1 MSDKEMNMA
10 ILNKL
15 YEIADK
21 VFDEGVNVKEGN
33 YTASDLAK
41 MRDSAFKV
49 GYLKTETKSYKNE
62 FNKQVEKDC
71 FIAPMASVNVL
82 SFVCSFCVVQIFA
95 LVAKFEKLANIGS
108 SKKRKFVKQKD
119 NNEVLCT
126 VKVLINKYYS
136 KLSLHCANDDLRPA
150 MRNVC
155 LDIRNGRAAAS
166 DGHTMMIKGLDVVS
180 TEHFKYDYNL
190 PLVNGKDFKKMCSL
204 AKSGSTLT
212 CKLVREQDGNTYW
225 VSECCGYY
233 SKTEANRYVNY
244 SSVLPKISPDNLC
257 TINGKTWKGISKW
270 LNKNK
275 GFNSI
280 GLVII
285 KHKENDNRIT
295 FTINGM
301 YDNNDGIEISCE
313 CENVPNKNFA
323 IGLKIDSLLRFE
335 NFNFTLGRYANEAL
349 VYVGSLEVGMMM
361 PMYIDDE
368 YDGFKLSDGYIGA
381 YDYCGFAESF
391 DMPEN
396 KPTEDT
402 THTKVD
408 NVTTEEKEEPTD
420 KEESCDIYYTKENG
434 RIVRYDVGTYYKDSD
449 SYLVSKTFV
458 NPSEC
463 KVLALSR
470 KELEYTLANYQ
481 ITEECYNNILYQEN
495 YDITQKYLKSEKAKE
510 QSNTPAKVVSLDN
523 HSNKFSFDAIG
534 VNVGDVLTFV
544 DGTKVIAAEDN
555 KVLFGGR
562 LFTLSGFCK
571 DFMPDDKR
579 TKSNT
584 YRGCSFFFK
593 DGVKLEKLFKEQ
605 QKKSLV
611 SSKEE
616 IAAVPDD
623 NDSLQNTINAQVK
636 FYLEKVC
643 YILGEDGKPRRWNV
657 IKYLKETD
665 EFVVECM
672 DIPNN
677 PTWIEDRK
685 QFAARYHSMSIT
697 ESRYYSIINNE
708 PILKEICKGQY
719 KEPLDSVPNEQQASE
734 KCTERTITPLAKENV
749 SERKETASTVKVVSI
764 SIGVPVCL
772 YIPPNNMRLDIAA
785 NKPFPTAVGDCLCV
799 VGKVVHTLPLPPPRS
814 KVMSEI
820 IKVNQLIKK
829 QKWKRIFVYL
839 ADLHSEMANAT
850 DW

>member
-21 VFDEGVNVKEGN
+21 VFNEGVNVKEGN

-41 MRDSAFKV
+41 MKDSAFKD
-49 GYLKTETKSYKNE
+49 GYLETE
-62 FNKQVEKDC
+62 NKKVYDYSAQKIVEKDC

-95 LVAKFEKLANIGS
+95 LVAKFEKLASIG
-108 SKKRKFVKQKD
+108 SKKRMFIKQKD

-136 KLSLHCANDDLRPA
+136 KLSLHCANDDLRPS
-150 MRNVC
+150 MKNVC

-180 TEHFKYDYNL
+180 TEHFTYDYNL

-212 CKLVREQDGNTYW
+212 CKLVREPNGNEYW

-233 SKTEANRYVNY
+233 SKIEANRYVNY
-244 SSVLPKISPDNLC
+244 SSVLPKISTDNLC
-257 TINGKTWKGISKW
+257 TINEKTWKGISKW
-270 LNKNK
+270 LKKNK

-280 GLVII
+280 GIVII

-301 YDNNDGIEISCE
+301 YDNHDGIEISCE

-335 NFNFTLGRYANEAL
+335 NFNFALGRYSTEAL
-349 VYVGSLEVGMMM
+349 VYVGSLEVGVMM

-391 DMPEN
+391 DMPTDE
-396 KPTEDT
+396 PSEDVIP
-402 THTKVD
+402 TKVD

-420 KEESCDIYYTKENG
+420 KEESCEIYYTKENG

-458 NPSEC
+458 YPSEC
-463 KVLALSR
+463 KVLAVSR

-481 ITEECYNNILYQEN
+481 ITEECYNNILYQES
-495 YDITQKYLKSEKAKE
+495 YDITQKYLESEKAKVRT
-510 QSNTPAKVVSLDN
+510 NAPAKVVSLDKS
-523 HSNKFSFDAIG
+523 SNKFSFDAVG
-534 VNVGDVLTFV
+534 VNVGDILTFV
-544 DGTKVIAAEDN
+544 DGTEVIAAEDN
-555 KVLFGGR
+555 KVSFCGE

-571 DFMPDDKR
+571 EFMPDDKR
-579 TKSNT
+579 TNSNS
-584 YRGCSFFFK
+584 YRGCAFFFK

-611 SSKEE
+611 SKEE

-623 NDSLQNTINAQVK
+623 TLDSL
-636 FYLEKVC
+636 
-643 YILGEDGKPRRWNV
+643 
-657 IKYLKETD
+657 
-665 EFVVECM
+665 
-672 DIPNN
+672 
-677 PTWIEDRK
+677 
-685 QFAARYHSMSIT
+685 
-697 ESRYYSIINNE
+697 
-708 PILKEICKGQY
+708 
-719 KEPLDSVPNEQQASE
+719 PNEHLASE
-734 KCTERTITPLAKENV
+734 KCTEQTITPPTKENV
-749 SERKETASTVKVVSI
+749 SERKETTSTAKVVAI
-764 SIGVPVCL
+764 SIGVPSCL
-772 YIPPNNMRLDIAA
+772 DIPPNNMWLDIAA
-785 NKPFPTAVGDCLCV
+785 NKPLNSAVGYCLCG

-814 KVMSEI
+814 KEMSE
-820 IKVNQLIKK
+820 LITYTN
-829 QKWKRIFVYL
+829 FYNT
-839 ADLHSEMANAT
+839 S
-850 DW
+850 

>member
-1 MSDKEMNMA
+1 MSDKEMNLA

-41 MRDSAFKV
+41 MKDSAFKV

-62 FNKQVEKDC
+62 CNKQVEKDC

-95 LVAKFEKLANIGS
+95 LVAKFEKLASIG
-108 SKKRKFVKQKD
+108 SKKRMFIKQKD

-136 KLSLHCANDDLRPA
+136 KLSLHCANDDLRPS
-150 MRNVC
+150 MKNVC

-180 TEHFKYDYNL
+180 TEHFTYDYNL

-212 CKLVREQDGNTYW
+212 CKLVREPDGNTYW
-225 VSECCGYY
+225 VSECCGCY
-233 SKTEANRYVNY
+233 SKTEAKRYVNY
-244 SSVLPKISPDNLC
+244 SSVLPKINPDNLC
-257 TINGKTWKGISKW
+257 TINEKTWKGISKW
-270 LNKNK
+270 LKKNK

-280 GLVII
+280 GLLII

-301 YDNNDGIEISCE
+301 YDNHDGIEISCE

-335 NFNFTLGRYANEAL
+335 NFNFALGRYANEAL
-349 VYVGSLEVGMMM
+349 VYVGSLQVGMMM
-361 PMYIDDE
+361 PMCIDDE

-381 YDYCGFAESF
+381 YDYCGFTESF

-396 KPTEDT
+396 KPTEDVIT
-402 THTKVD
+402 AKVN
-408 NVTTEEKEEPTD
+408 NVTTEEKECATEYKTEQTD
-420 KEESCDIYYTKENG
+420 FKRDITSKIIICG
-434 RIVRYDVGTYYKDSD
+434 IPSYKDREPAKD
-449 SYLVSKTFV
+449 IAET
-458 NPSEC
+458 
-463 KVLALSR
+463 KVDAPD
-470 KELEYTLANYQ
+470 APN
-481 ITEECYNNILYQEN
+481 
-495 YDITQKYLKSEKAKE
+495 A
-510 QSNTPAKVVSLDN
+510 PAKVVSLDKP
-523 HSNKFSFDAIG
+523 SNKFSFAAIG
-534 VNVGDVLTFV
+534 VNVGDTLTFV

-555 KVLFGGR
+555 KVSFCGE

-584 YRGCSFFFK
+584 YRGCAFFFK

-616 IAAVPDD
+616 IASVPDY

-636 FYLEKVC
+636 FYLENVC

-672 DIPNN
+672 DIPNK

-697 ESRYYSIINNE
+697 ESRYYSIINND

-719 KEPLDSVPNEQQASE
+719 KEPLDSVTNEHIASD
-734 KCTERTITPLAKENV
+734 KFTERTITPPANENV
-749 SERKETASTVKVVSI
+749 SERKETASTANVAAI

-772 YIPPNNMRLDIAA
+772 YIKPNNMRLDIAE
-785 NKPFPTAVGDCLCV
+785 NKTLNAVVGDCLCGI
-799 VGKVVHTLPLPPPRS
+799 GKVVHTLPLPPPRS
-814 KVMSEI
+814 KIMSEI

-829 QKWKRIFVYL
+829 QKWKYI
-839 ADLHSEMANAT
+839 S
-850 DW
+850 

>member
-1 MSDKEMNMA
+1 MSDKEMNLA

-21 VFDEGVNVKEGN
+21 VFSEGVNVKEGN

-41 MRDSAFKV
+41 MKDSAFKD
-49 GYLKTETKSYKNE
+49 GYLETE
-62 FNKQVEKDC
+62 NKKVYDYSAQKIVEKDC
-71 FIAPMASVNVL
+71 FVAPMASVNVL
-82 SFVCSFCVVQIFA
+82 SFMCSFCVVQIFA
-95 LVAKFEKLANIGS
+95 LVAKFEKLASIG
-108 SKKRKFVKQKD
+108 SKKRVFIKKKD
-119 NNEVLCT
+119 NNEVLFT
-126 VKVLINKYYS
+126 VKVIINKYYS

-166 DGHTMMIKGLDVVS
+166 DGHTMMIKGLDVAS
-180 TEHFKYDYNL
+180 TEHFTYDYNL
-190 PLVNGKDFKKMCSL
+190 PLVNGKDFKNMCSL

-212 CKLVREQDGNTYW
+212 CKLVREPDGNTYW

-233 SKTEANRYVNY
+233 SKTKANRYVNY

-257 TINGKTWKGISKW
+257 TINEKTWKGISKW
-270 LNKNK
+270 LKKNK

-280 GLVII
+280 GLLII
-285 KHKENDNRIT
+285 KHKENNNRIT

-301 YDNNDGIEISCE
+301 YDNHDGIEISCE

-335 NFNFTLGRYANEAL
+335 NFNFALGRYDNEAL
-349 VYVGSLEVGMMM
+349 VYVGSMEVGMMM
-361 PMYIDDE
+361 PMCIDDE

-396 KPTEDT
+396 KPTEDVIPA
-402 THTKVD
+402 KVD
-408 NVTTEEKEEPTD
+408 NVTTEEKE
-420 KEESCDIYYTKENG
+420 
-434 RIVRYDVGTYYKDSD
+434 
-449 SYLVSKTFV
+449 F
-458 NPSEC
+458 
-463 KVLALSR
+463 A
-470 KELEYTLANYQ
+470 
-481 ITEECYNNILYQEN
+481 TEEK
-495 YDITQKYLKSEKAKE
+495 TE
-510 QSNTPAKVVSLDN
+510 QTDTSAKVVPLDKP
-523 HSNKFSFDAIG
+523 SNKFSFDTIG
-534 VNVGDVLTFV
+534 VNVGDALTFI

-555 KVLFGGR
+555 KVSFCGE

-584 YRGCSFFFK
+584 YRGCAFFFK
-593 DGVKLEKLFKEQ
+593 DGVKLEKLFKEH

-636 FYLEKVC
+636 FYLENVC

-685 QFAARYHSMSIT
+685 QFADRYHSMSIT
-697 ESRYYSIINNE
+697 ESRYYSIINND
-708 PILKEICKGQY
+708 PILKEICKWQY
-719 KEPLDSVPNEQQASE
+719 KEPLDSVPNEHQESE
-734 KCTERTITPLAKENV
+734 KCTERTITQLENSNV
-749 SERKETASTVKVVSI
+749 SERKETVSTAKVMAI
-764 SIGVPVCL
+764 SIGVPVCFD
-772 YIPPNNMRLDIAA
+772 IQPDNMRLDIAA
-785 NKPFPTAVGDCLCV
+785 NKPLNAVVGDFLCG

-814 KVMSEI
+814 KRMSEI
-820 IKVNQLIKK
+820 IKVN
-829 QKWKRIFVYL
+829 
-839 ADLHSEMANAT
+839 H
-850 DW
+850 

>member
-1 MSDKEMNMA
+1 MSDKEMNLA

-21 VFDEGVNVKEGN
+21 VFNEGVNVKEGN

-41 MRDSAFKV
+41 MKDSAFKD

-62 FNKQVEKDC
+62 CNKQVEKDC

-95 LVAKFEKLANIGS
+95 LVAKFEKLASIG
-108 SKKRKFVKQKD
+108 SKKRMFIKQKD

-136 KLSLHCANDDLRPA
+136 KLSLHCANDDLRPI

-155 LDIRNGRAAAS
+155 LDVRNGRAAAS

-180 TEHFKYDYNL
+180 TEHFSYDYNL

-212 CKLVREQDGNTYW
+212 CKLVREPNGNTYW

-257 TINGKTWKGISKW
+257 TINEKTWKGIYKW
-270 LNKNK
+270 LKKNK

-301 YDNNDGIEISCE
+301 YDNHDGIEVSCE

-335 NFNFTLGRYANEAL
+335 NFNFALGRYSNEAL

-391 DMPEN
+391 DMPANE
-396 KPTEDT
+396 PTENVIP
-402 THTKVD
+402 TKVED
-408 NVTTEEKEEPTD
+408 VTTEEKEEPTD
-420 KEESCDIYYTKENG
+420 KEESCEIYYTKENG

-458 NPSEC
+458 HPSEC
-463 KVLALSR
+463 KVLAVSR

-481 ITEECYNNILYQEN
+481 ITEECYNNILCQES
-495 YDITQKYLKSEKAKE
+495 YDITQKYLKSEKAKVRT
-510 QSNTPAKVVSLDN
+510 NAPAKVVSLDKS
-523 HSNKFSFDAIG
+523 SNKFSFDAVG
-534 VNVGDVLTFV
+534 VNVGDKLTFI
-544 DGTKVIAAEDN
+544 DGTEVIAAENN
-555 KVLFGGR
+555 KIIFCGE

-579 TKSNT
+579 TKSNS
-584 YRGCSFFFK
+584 YRGCAFFFK
-593 DGVKLEKLFKEQ
+593 DGVKLEKLFKDA

-611 SSKEE
+611 SKEE

-623 NDSLQNTINAQVK
+623 T
-636 FYLEKVC
+636 
-643 YILGEDGKPRRWNV
+643 
-657 IKYLKETD
+657 
-665 EFVVECM
+665 
-672 DIPNN
+672 
-677 PTWIEDRK
+677 
-685 QFAARYHSMSIT
+685 
-697 ESRYYSIINNE
+697 
-708 PILKEICKGQY
+708 
-719 KEPLDSVPNEQQASE
+719 LDSVPNEHLASE
-734 KCTERTITPLAKENV
+734 KCTERTITPPAKENV
-749 SERKETASTVKVVSI
+749 SERKETASTAKVVAI
-764 SIGVPVCL
+764 SIGVPSCL
-772 YIPPNNMRLDIAA
+772 DIPPNNMRLDIAA
-785 NKPFPTAVGDCLCV
+785 NKPLNAAVGDCLCG

-814 KVMSEI
+814 KEISE
-820 IKVNQLIKK
+820 LITYTN
-829 QKWKRIFVYL
+829 FYNT
-839 ADLHSEMANAT
+839 S
-850 DW
+850 

>member
-1 MSDKEMNMA
+1 MSDKEMNLA

-21 VFDEGVNVKEGN
+21 VFIEGVNVKEGN
-33 YTASDLAK
+33 YTASDLEK
-41 MRDSAFKV
+41 MKDSAFKD

-62 FNKQVEKDC
+62 CNKQVEKDC
-71 FIAPMASVNVL
+71 FVAPMASVNVL

-95 LVAKFEKLANIGS
+95 LVAKFEKLASIG
-108 SKKRKFVKQKD
+108 SKKRMFIKQKD

-136 KLSLHCANDDLRPA
+136 KLSLHCSNDDLRPS
-150 MRNVC
+150 MKNVC

-180 TEHFKYDYNL
+180 TEHFAYNYNL

-212 CKLVREQDGNTYW
+212 CKLVREPDGNTYW

-233 SKTEANRYVNY
+233 SKTKANRYVNY

-257 TINGKTWKGISKW
+257 TINEKTWKGISKW
-270 LNKNK
+270 LKKNI

-301 YDNNDGIEISCE
+301 YDNHDGIEISCE

-335 NFNFTLGRYANEAL
+335 NFNFALGRYANEAL

-361 PMYIDDE
+361 PMFIDDE

-396 KPTEDT
+396 KPTEDVIT
-402 THTKVD
+402 AKVD
-408 NVTTEEKEEPTD
+408 NVTTEEKECAT
-420 KEESCDIYYTKENG
+420 EEKTEQ
-434 RIVRYDVGTYYKDSD
+434 TYFKRDMSSKIIICGIPSYKDSEPAKD
-449 SYLVSKTFV
+449 VEET
-458 NPSEC
+458 
-463 KVLALSR
+463 KVDAPD
-470 KELEYTLANYQ
+470 APN
-481 ITEECYNNILYQEN
+481 
-495 YDITQKYLKSEKAKE
+495 AH
-510 QSNTPAKVVSLDN
+510 AKVVSLDKPR
-523 HSNKFSFDAIG
+523 NKFSFDAIG
-534 VNVGDVLTFV
+534 INVGDALTFI

-593 DGVKLEKLFKEQ
+593 DGVKLEKLFKDA

-611 SSKEE
+611 SGKEE
-616 IAAVPDD
+616 IASVPDD

-636 FYLEKVC
+636 FYLENVC

-672 DIPNN
+672 DIPNK

-697 ESRYYSIINNE
+697 ESRYYSIINND
-708 PILKEICKGQY
+708 PILKEICKWQY
-719 KEPLDSVPNEQQASE
+719 KEPLDSVPNVHQTSE
-734 KCTERTITPLAKENV
+734 KCTERTITPLANENV
-749 SERKETASTVKVVSI
+749 SERKETASTAKVVAI
-764 SIGVPVCL
+764 SIGVHPCL
-772 YIPPNNMRLDIAA
+772 DIPLNNMRLDITE
-785 NKPFPTAVGDCLCV
+785 NKPFSTAVCDCLCG

-814 KVMSEI
+814 KVISKI
-820 IKVNQLIKK
+820 TKVNQLIKK

-839 ADLHSEMANAT
+839 ADLHLEMANAI
-850 DW
+850 DL

>member
-1 MSDKEMNMA
+1 MNEKEMNMA

-21 VFDEGVNVKEGN
+21 VFNEGVNVKEGN

-41 MRDSAFKV
+41 MKDSAFKD
-49 GYLKTETKSYKNE
+49 GYLETE
-62 FNKQVEKDC
+62 NKKVYDYSAQKIVEKDC

-95 LVAKFEKLANIGS
+95 LVAKFEKLASIG
-108 SKKRKFVKQKD
+108 SKKRMFIKQKD

-136 KLSLHCANDDLRPA
+136 KLSLHCANDDLRPI

-155 LDIRNGRAAAS
+155 LDIRNGRVAAS
-166 DGHTMMIKGLDVVS
+166 DGHTMLINGLDVVS
-180 TEHFKYDYNL
+180 TEHFSYDYNL

-212 CKLVREQDGNTYW
+212 CKLVREPNGNTYW

-257 TINGKTWKGISKW
+257 TINEKTWKGISKW
-270 LNKNK
+270 LKKNK

-280 GLVII
+280 GVVII

-301 YDNNDGIEISCE
+301 YDNHDCIEISCE
-313 CENVPNKNFA
+313 CENIPNKNFA

-335 NFNFTLGRYANEAL
+335 NFNFALGRYSTEAL

-391 DMPEN
+391 DMP
-396 KPTEDT
+396 TEDVIPA
-402 THTKVD
+402 KVD
-408 NVTTEEKEEPTD
+408 NVTTEEKECTTEDKTEQTD
-420 KEESCDIYYTKENG
+420 CKRDMASKIIICGIPS
-434 RIVRYDVGTYYKDSD
+434 YKDS
-449 SYLVSKTFV
+449 
-458 NPSEC
+458 
-463 KVLALSR
+463 A
-470 KELEYTLANYQ
+470 
-481 ITEECYNNILYQEN
+481 
-495 YDITQKYLKSEKAKE
+495 
-510 QSNTPAKVVSLDN
+510 PAKDVADAKVDAPDAPNAPAKIVPLDK

-534 VNVGDVLTFV
+534 VNVGDKLTFI
-544 DGTKVIAAEDN
+544 DGTEVIAAEDN
-555 KVLFGGR
+555 KVSFCGE

-571 DFMPDDKR
+571 EFMPDDKR
-579 TKSNT
+579 TKSNS
-584 YRGCSFFFK
+584 YRGCAFFFK
-593 DGVKLEKLFKEQ
+593 DGVKLEKLFKDA

-616 IAAVPDD
+616 IAAIPDGTPSEPID
-623 NDSLQNTINAQVK
+623 WKGKVFIDFKNKLAYKVSGYNTIK
-636 FYLEKVC
+636 YPHYLYTEIRADGSFLWHGGTEKSEFEEMISHC
-643 YILGEDGKPRRWNV
+643 TV
-657 IKYLKETD
+657 IEYTD
-665 EFVVECM
+665 ENTIM
-672 DIPNN
+672 DVIHTYLN
-677 PTWIEDRK
+677 D
-685 QFAARYHSMSIT
+685 
-697 ESRYYSIINNE
+697 
-708 PILKEICKGQY
+708 
-719 KEPLDSVPNEQQASE
+719 VPNEHQTSE
-734 KCTERTITPLAKENV
+734 KCTEQTITPHTKENV
-749 SERKETASTVKVVSI
+749 SERKETALSAKIVAI

-772 YIPPNNMRLDIAA
+772 DIPPNNMRLDIAA
-785 NKPFPTAVGDCLCV
+785 NKPLNAAVGDCLCG

-814 KVMSEI
+814 KEMSE
-820 IKVNQLIKK
+820 LITYTN
-829 QKWKRIFVYL
+829 FYNT
-839 ADLHSEMANAT
+839 S
-850 DW
+850 

>member
-1 MSDKEMNMA
+1 MNLA

-21 VFDEGVNVKEGN
+21 VFNEGVNVKEGN

-41 MRDSAFKV
+41 MKDSAFKD
-49 GYLKTETKSYKNE
+49 GYLKTEKKSYKNE
-62 FNKQVEKDC
+62 CNKQVEKDC

-95 LVAKFEKLANIGS
+95 LVAKFEKLASIG
-108 SKKRKFVKQKD
+108 SKKRMFIKQKD

-136 KLSLHCANDDLRPA
+136 KLSLHCANDDLRPS
-150 MRNVC
+150 MKNVC

-180 TEHFKYDYNL
+180 TEHFTYDYNL

-212 CKLVREQDGNTYW
+212 CKLVREPNDNTYW

-233 SKTEANRYVNY
+233 SKTEENRYVNY
-244 SSVLPKISPDNLC
+244 SSVLPKINPDNLC
-257 TINGKTWKGISKW
+257 TINEKTWKGISKW
-270 LNKNK
+270 LKKNK

-280 GLVII
+280 GLVTI

-301 YDNNDGIEISCE
+301 YDNHDGIEISCE

-335 NFNFTLGRYANEAL
+335 NFNFALGRYSTEAL

-391 DMPEN
+391 DMPINE
-396 KPTEDT
+396 PTEDVIT
-402 THTKVD
+402 AKVD
-408 NVTTEEKEEPTD
+408 NVTTEEKECAT
-420 KEESCDIYYTKENG
+420 EEKTEQTNKSTKE
-434 RIVRYDVGTYYKDSD
+434 
-449 SYLVSKTFV
+449 
-458 NPSEC
+458 
-463 KVLALSR
+463 
-470 KELEYTLANYQ
+470 
-481 ITEECYNNILYQEN
+481 
-495 YDITQKYLKSEKAKE
+495 
-510 QSNTPAKVVSLDN
+510 VSLDKS
-523 HSNKFSFDAIG
+523 SNKFSFDAVG
-534 VNVGDVLTFV
+534 VNVGDTLTFI
-544 DGTKVIAAEDN
+544 DGTKVIAAENN
-555 KVLFGGR
+555 KIIFCGE

-571 DFMPDDKR
+571 EFMPDEKR
-579 TKSNT
+579 TNSNS
-584 YRGCSFFFK
+584 YRGCAFFFK
-593 DGVKLEKLFKEQ
+593 DGVKLEKLFKDA

-623 NDSLQNTINAQVK
+623 TLN
-636 FYLEKVC
+636 
-643 YILGEDGKPRRWNV
+643 
-657 IKYLKETD
+657 
-665 EFVVECM
+665 
-672 DIPNN
+672 
-677 PTWIEDRK
+677 
-685 QFAARYHSMSIT
+685 
-697 ESRYYSIINNE
+697 
-708 PILKEICKGQY
+708 
-719 KEPLDSVPNEQQASE
+719 SVPNEHQTSE
-734 KCTERTITPLAKENV
+734 KCTERTITPLANENV
-749 SERKETASTVKVVSI
+749 SERKETASTAKVVAI
-764 SIGVPVCL
+764 SIGVPSCL
-772 YIPPNNMRLDIAA
+772 NIPPN
-785 NKPFPTAVGDCLCV
+785 KPLNAAVGDCLCG

-814 KVMSEI
+814 KRMSE
-820 IKVNQLIKK
+820 LITYTN
-829 QKWKRIFVYL
+829 FYNT
-839 ADLHSEMANAT
+839 S
-850 DW
+850 

>member
-1 MSDKEMNMA
+1 MSDKEMNLA

-21 VFDEGVNVKEGN
+21 VFNEGVNVKEGN

-41 MRDSAFKV
+41 MRDSAFKD
-49 GYLKTETKSYKNE
+49 GYLETE
-62 FNKQVEKDC
+62 NKKVYDYSAQKIVEKDC

-95 LVAKFEKLANIGS
+95 LVAKFEKLASIG
-108 SKKRKFVKQKD
+108 SKKRMFIKQKD

-136 KLSLHCANDDLRPA
+136 KLSLHCASDNLRPS
-150 MRNVC
+150 MENVC

-166 DGHTMMIKGLDVVS
+166 DGHTMMIKCLDVVS
-180 TEHFKYDYNL
+180 TKHFTYDYNL

-212 CKLVREQDGNTYW
+212 CKLVREPDGNTYW

-233 SKTEANRYVNY
+233 SKTKENRYVNY

-257 TINGKTWKGISKW
+257 TINEKTWKGISKW
-270 LNKNK
+270 LKKNK

-280 GLVII
+280 GVVII

-301 YDNNDGIEISCE
+301 YDNHDGIEISCE
-313 CENVPNKNFA
+313 CENIPNKNFA

-368 YDGFKLSDGYIGA
+368 YDGFRLSDGYIGA

-391 DMPEN
+391 DMPTNE
-396 KPTEDT
+396 PTEDVIP
-402 THTKVD
+402 TKVD
-408 NVTTEEKEEPTD
+408 NVTTKEKE
-420 KEESCDIYYTKENG
+420 C
-434 RIVRYDVGTYYKDSD
+434 
-449 SYLVSKTFV
+449 
-458 NPSEC
+458 
-463 KVLALSR
+463 A
-470 KELEYTLANYQ
+470 
-481 ITEECYNNILYQEN
+481 TEKKNEQTN
-495 YDITQKYLKSEKAKE
+495 KS
-510 QSNTPAKVVSLDN
+510 AKVVPLDKPN
-523 HSNKFSFDAIG
+523 NKFSFAAIG
-534 VNVGDVLTFV
+534 VNVGDELTFI

-555 KVLFGGR
+555 KVSFCGV

-571 DFMPDDKR
+571 EFMPDDKR

-584 YRGCSFFFK
+584 YRGCAFFFK

-611 SSKEE
+611 SKEE

-623 NDSLQNTINAQVK
+623 TPSEPIDWLGKVFIDFKNKLAYKVAGYNTIK
-636 FYLEKVC
+636 YPHYLYTEIRADGSSLWHGGAEKSEFEEMISHC
-643 YILGEDGKPRRWNV
+643 MV
-657 IKYLKETD
+657 IEYTD
-665 EFVVECM
+665 ENTIM
-672 DIPNN
+672 DVIHTYLN
-677 PTWIEDRK
+677 DV
-685 QFAARYHSMSIT
+685 Q
-697 ESRYYSIINNE
+697 NE
-708 PILKEICKGQY
+708 H
-719 KEPLDSVPNEQQASE
+719 QASE
-734 KCTERTITPLAKENV
+734 KCTERTITPPTNENV
-749 SERKETASTVKVVSI
+749 SERKETASTAKVVSI
-764 SIGVPVCL
+764 SIYVPVCL
-772 YIPPNNMRLDIAA
+772 DIPHNNIRLDIAA
-785 NKPFPTAVGDCLCV
+785 NKPLNAAVGDCLCG

-814 KVMSEI
+814 KRMSEI
-820 IKVNQLIKK
+820 TKVNQLIKK
-829 QKWKRIFVYL
+829 QKWKKNVQRRF
-839 ADLHSEMANAT
+839 
-850 DW
+850 

>member
-1 MSDKEMNMA
+1 MSDKEMNLA

-21 VFDEGVNVKEGN
+21 VFNEGVNVKEGN

-41 MRDSAFKV
+41 MKDSAFKD
-49 GYLKTETKSYKNE
+49 GYLKTEKKSYKNE
-62 FNKQVEKDC
+62 CNKQVEKDC

-95 LVAKFEKLANIGS
+95 LVAKFEKLASIG
-108 SKKRKFVKQKD
+108 SKKRMFIKQKD

-150 MRNVC
+150 MKNVC
-155 LDIRNGRAAAS
+155 LDIRNGIVAAS

-180 TEHFKYDYNL
+180 TEHFTYDYNL

-212 CKLVREQDGNTYW
+212 CKLVREQDGNEYW

-233 SKTEANRYVNY
+233 SKIEANRYVNY
-244 SSVLPKISPDNLC
+244 SSVLPKISTDNLC
-257 TINGKTWKGISKW
+257 TINEKTWKGISKW
-270 LNKNK
+270 LKKNK

-280 GLVII
+280 GIVII

-301 YDNNDGIEISCE
+301 YDNHDGIEISCE

-335 NFNFTLGRYANEAL
+335 NFNFALGRYSTEAL

-391 DMPEN
+391 DMPTNE
-396 KPTEDT
+396 PTEDVIT
-402 THTKVD
+402 AKVE
-408 NVTTEEKEEPTD
+408 NVTTEEKECATED
-420 KEESCDIYYTKENG
+420 KTEQTNKSTKE
-434 RIVRYDVGTYYKDSD
+434 
-449 SYLVSKTFV
+449 
-458 NPSEC
+458 
-463 KVLALSR
+463 
-470 KELEYTLANYQ
+470 
-481 ITEECYNNILYQEN
+481 
-495 YDITQKYLKSEKAKE
+495 
-510 QSNTPAKVVSLDN
+510 VSLDKS
-523 HSNKFSFDAIG
+523 SNKFSFDAVG
-534 VNVGDVLTFV
+534 VNVGDTLTFI
-544 DGTKVIAAEDN
+544 DGTKVIAAENN
-555 KVLFGGR
+555 KIIFCGE

-571 DFMPDDKR
+571 EFMPDEKR
-579 TKSNT
+579 TNSNS
-584 YRGCSFFFK
+584 YRGCAFFFK
-593 DGVKLEKLFKEQ
+593 DGVKLEKLFKDA

-623 NDSLQNTINAQVK
+623 TLN
-636 FYLEKVC
+636 
-643 YILGEDGKPRRWNV
+643 
-657 IKYLKETD
+657 
-665 EFVVECM
+665 
-672 DIPNN
+672 
-677 PTWIEDRK
+677 
-685 QFAARYHSMSIT
+685 
-697 ESRYYSIINNE
+697 
-708 PILKEICKGQY
+708 
-719 KEPLDSVPNEQQASE
+719 SVPNEHQTSE
-734 KCTERTITPLAKENV
+734 KCTERTITPLANENV
-749 SERKETASTVKVVSI
+749 SERKETASTAKVVAI
-764 SIGVPVCL
+764 SIGVPSCL
-772 YIPPNNMRLDIAA
+772 DIPPN
-785 NKPFPTAVGDCLCV
+785 KPLNAAVGDCLCG

-814 KVMSEI
+814 KRMSE
-820 IKVNQLIKK
+820 LITYTN
-829 QKWKRIFVYL
+829 FYNT
-839 ADLHSEMANAT
+839 S
-850 DW
+850 

>member
-1 MSDKEMNMA
+1 MNEKEMNMA

-21 VFDEGVNVKEGN
+21 VFNEGVNVKEGN

-41 MRDSAFKV
+41 MKDSAFKD
-49 GYLKTETKSYKNE
+49 GYLKTEKKSYKNE
-62 FNKQVEKDC
+62 CNKQVEKDC

-95 LVAKFEKLANIGS
+95 LVAKFEKLASIG
-108 SKKRKFVKQKD
+108 SKKRMFIKQKD

-136 KLSLHCANDDLRPA
+136 KLSLHCANDDLRPI

-155 LDIRNGRAAAS
+155 LDIRNGRVAAS
-166 DGHTMMIKGLDVVS
+166 DGHTMLINGLDVVS
-180 TEHFKYDYNL
+180 TEHFSYDYNL

-212 CKLVREQDGNTYW
+212 CKLVREPNGNTYW

-257 TINGKTWKGISKW
+257 TINEKTWKGISKW
-270 LNKNK
+270 LKKNK

-301 YDNNDGIEISCE
+301 YDNHDGIEISCE

-335 NFNFTLGRYANEAL
+335 NFNFALGRYANEAL

-368 YDGFKLSDGYIGA
+368 HDGFKLSDGYIGA

-391 DMPEN
+391 DMPANE
-396 KPTEDT
+396 PTENVIPA
-402 THTKVD
+402 KVED
-408 NVTTEEKEEPTD
+408 VTTEEKEEPTD
-420 KEESCDIYYTKENG
+420 KEESCEIYYTKENG

-458 NPSEC
+458 HPSEC
-463 KVLALSR
+463 KVLAVSR

-481 ITEECYNNILYQEN
+481 ITEECYNNILCQES
-495 YDITQKYLKSEKAKE
+495 YDITQKYLKSKKAKVRT
-510 QSNTPAKVVSLDN
+510 NAPAKVVPLDKP
-523 HSNKFSFDAIG
+523 SNKFSFDAVG
-534 VNVGDVLTFV
+534 VNVGDKLTFI
-544 DGTKVIAAEDN
+544 DGTEVIAAENN
-555 KVLFGGR
+555 KIIFCGE

-579 TKSNT
+579 TKSNS
-584 YRGCSFFFK
+584 YRGCAFFFK
-593 DGVKLEKLFKEQ
+593 DGVKLEKLFKDA

-611 SSKEE
+611 SKEE

-623 NDSLQNTINAQVK
+623 T
-636 FYLEKVC
+636 
-643 YILGEDGKPRRWNV
+643 
-657 IKYLKETD
+657 
-665 EFVVECM
+665 
-672 DIPNN
+672 
-677 PTWIEDRK
+677 
-685 QFAARYHSMSIT
+685 
-697 ESRYYSIINNE
+697 
-708 PILKEICKGQY
+708 
-719 KEPLDSVPNEQQASE
+719 LDSVPNEHLASE
-734 KCTERTITPLAKENV
+734 KCTERTITPPAKENV
-749 SERKETASTVKVVSI
+749 SERKETASTAKVVAI
-764 SIGVPVCL
+764 SIGVPSCL
-772 YIPPNNMRLDIAA
+772 DIPPNNMRLDIAA
-785 NKPFPTAVGDCLCV
+785 NKPLNAAVGDCLCG

-814 KVMSEI
+814 KEISE
-820 IKVNQLIKK
+820 LITYTN
-829 QKWKRIFVYL
+829 FYNT
-839 ADLHSEMANAT
+839 S
-850 DW
+850 

>member
-1 MSDKEMNMA
+1 MSDKEMNLA

-21 VFDEGVNVKEGN
+21 VFNEGVNVKEGN

-41 MRDSAFKV
+41 MKDSAFKD
-49 GYLKTETKSYKNE
+49 GYLETETKSYKNE
-62 FNKQVEKDC
+62 CNKQVEKDC

-95 LVAKFEKLANIGS
+95 LVAKFEKLASIGS
-108 SKKRKFVKQKD
+108 KKKMFIKQKD

-136 KLSLHCANDDLRPA
+136 KLSLHCTNDDLRPV

-180 TEHFKYDYNL
+180 TEHFTYDYNL

-204 AKSGSTLT
+204 AKSGTTLT
-212 CKLVREQDGNTYW
+212 CKLVREPDGNTYW

-233 SKTEANRYVNY
+233 SKTEAYRYVNY
-244 SSVLPKISPDNLC
+244 SSVLPKINPDNLC
-257 TINGKTWKGISKW
+257 TINEKTWKGISKW
-270 LNKNK
+270 LKKNK

-301 YDNNDGIEISCE
+301 YDNHDGIEISCE
-313 CENVPNKNFA
+313 RENIPNKNFA

-335 NFNFTLGRYANEAL
+335 NFNFALGRYANEAL

-368 YDGFKLSDGYIGA
+368 YDGFRLPDGYIGA

-391 DMPEN
+391 DMPTN
-396 KPTEDT
+396 KPTEDVIPA
-402 THTKVD
+402 KVD
-408 NVTTEEKEEPTD
+408 NVNVTTEEKECATEDKTEQTD
-420 KEESCDIYYTKENG
+420 CKRDMASKIIICGIPS
-434 RIVRYDVGTYYKDSD
+434 YKDSAHAKD
-449 SYLVSKTFV
+449 VAET
-458 NPSEC
+458 
-463 KVLALSR
+463 KVDAPD
-470 KELEYTLANYQ
+470 APN
-481 ITEECYNNILYQEN
+481 
-495 YDITQKYLKSEKAKE
+495 A
-510 QSNTPAKVVSLDN
+510 PAKVVSLDKP
-523 HSNKFSFDAIG
+523 SNKFSFDAIG
-534 VNVGDVLTFV
+534 VNVGDALTFI
-544 DGTKVIAAEDN
+544 DGTEVIAAEDN
-555 KVLFGGR
+555 KVSFCGE

-571 DFMPDDKR
+571 EFMPDEKR
-579 TKSNT
+579 TKSNS
-584 YRGCSFFFK
+584 YRGCAFFFK
-593 DGVKLEKLFKEQ
+593 DGIKLEKLFKNA

-623 NDSLQNTINAQVK
+623 TPSEPIDWKGKVFIDFKNKLAYKVSGYNTIK
-636 FYLEKVC
+636 YPHYLYTEIRADGSFLWHGGAEKSEFDEMISHC
-643 YILGEDGKPRRWNV
+643 MV
-657 IKYLKETD
+657 IEYTD
-665 EFVVECM
+665 ENTIM
-672 DIPNN
+672 DVIHTYLN
-677 PTWIEDRK
+677 D
-685 QFAARYHSMSIT
+685 
-697 ESRYYSIINNE
+697 
-708 PILKEICKGQY
+708 
-719 KEPLDSVPNEQQASE
+719 VPNEHQASE
-734 KCTERTITPLAKENV
+734 KCTERTITPPANENV
-749 SERKETASTVKVVSI
+749 SERKETASTAKVVAI

-772 YIPPNNMRLDIAA
+772 DIPPNNMRLDIAA
-785 NKPFPTAVGDCLCV
+785 NKPLNAAVGDCLCG

-814 KVMSEI
+814 KGMSE
-820 IKVNQLIKK
+820 LITYTN
-829 QKWKRIFVYL
+829 FYNT
-839 ADLHSEMANAT
+839 S
-850 DW
+850 

>member
-1 MSDKEMNMA
+1 MSDKEMNLA

-15 YEIADK
+15 YEIADN

-41 MRDSAFKV
+41 MKDSAFKV

-62 FNKQVEKDC
+62 CNKQVEKDC
-71 FIAPMASVNVL
+71 FVAPMASVNVL

-108 SKKRKFVKQKD
+108 SKKRKFIKHKD

-150 MRNVC
+150 MRNIC

-180 TEHFKYDYNL
+180 TEHFTYDYNL

-204 AKSGSTLT
+204 AKSGSTIT
-212 CKLVREQDGNTYW
+212 CKLVREPDGNTYW

-233 SKTEANRYVNY
+233 SKTEAKRYVNY

-257 TINGKTWKGISKW
+257 TINENAWKGISKW
-270 LNKNK
+270 LKKNK

-280 GLVII
+280 GQVII

-301 YDNNDGIEISCE
+301 YDNHDCIEISCE

-335 NFNFTLGRYANEAL
+335 NFNFALGRYANEAL

-361 PMYIDDE
+361 PMCIDDE

-396 KPTEDT
+396 KPTEYVINT
-402 THTKVD
+402 NVD
-408 NVTTEEKEEPTD
+408 NVTTEEKECATEEKTD
-420 KEESCDIYYTKENG
+420 QTDFKRDMASKIIICGIPS
-434 RIVRYDVGTYYKDSD
+434 YKDSAHAKD
-449 SYLVSKTFV
+449 VAET
-458 NPSEC
+458 
-463 KVLALSR
+463 KVDAPDAHNAH
-470 KELEYTLANYQ
+470 E
-481 ITEECYNNILYQEN
+481 
-495 YDITQKYLKSEKAKE
+495 
-510 QSNTPAKVVSLDN
+510 KVVSLDKPI
-523 HSNKFSFDAIG
+523 NKFSFDAIG
-534 VNVGDVLTFV
+534 VNVGDALTFI

-555 KVLFGGR
+555 KVSFCGE

-584 YRGCSFFFK
+584 YRGCAFFFK

-623 NDSLQNTINAQVK
+623 TPSEPIDWLGKVFIDFKNKLAYKVHGYDTRIYPHYLYTEIRADDSFIWHGGVEKSEFEEMISHCTVIEYTDENTIMDVILE
-636 FYLEKVC
+636 YL
-643 YILGEDGKPRRWNV
+643 N
-657 IKYLKETD
+657 
-665 EFVVECM
+665 
-672 DIPNN
+672 
-677 PTWIEDRK
+677 
-685 QFAARYHSMSIT
+685 
-697 ESRYYSIINNE
+697 
-708 PILKEICKGQY
+708 
-719 KEPLDSVPNEQQASE
+719 SVPNEPITSE
-734 KCTERTITPLAKENV
+734 KCTERTITPLENENV
-749 SERKETASTVKVVSI
+749 SERKETASTAKVVAI
-764 SIGVPVCL
+764 SIGVPSCL
-772 YIPPNNMRLDIAA
+772 DIPPNNMRLDIGT
-785 NKPFPTAVGDCLCV
+785 NKPLNAVVIDCLCG

-814 KVMSEI
+814 KIMSEI
-820 IKVNQLIKK
+820 TKVNQLINK

-839 ADLHSEMANAT
+839 ADLHSEMANAI
-850 DW
+850 DL

>member
-1 MSDKEMNMA
+1 MNDEEMNLA

-21 VFDEGVNVKEGN
+21 VFNEGVNVKEGN

-41 MRDSAFKV
+41 MRDSAFKD

-62 FNKQVEKDC
+62 CNKQVEKDC

-95 LVAKFEKLANIGS
+95 LVAKFEKLASIGS
-108 SKKRKFVKQKD
+108 KKKMFIKQKD

-136 KLSLHCANDDLRPA
+136 KLSLHCTNDDLRPV

-180 TEHFKYDYNL
+180 TEHFTYDYNL

-212 CKLVREQDGNTYW
+212 CKLVREPNGNTYW

-233 SKTEANRYVNY
+233 SKTEANRYVNF

-257 TINGKTWKGISKW
+257 TINEKTWKGISKW
-270 LNKNK
+270 LKKNK

-301 YDNNDGIEISCE
+301 YDNHDGIEISCE
-313 CENVPNKNFA
+313 CEKVPNKNFA

-335 NFNFTLGRYANEAL
+335 NFNFALGRYANEAL

-391 DMPEN
+391 DMPTN
-396 KPTEDT
+396 KPTEDVIPA
-402 THTKVD
+402 KVD
-408 NVTTEEKEEPTD
+408 NVTTEEKECATEEKTEQTD
-420 KEESCDIYYTKENG
+420 CKRDITSKIIICG
-434 RIVRYDVGTYYKDSD
+434 IPSYKDSQKD
-449 SYLVSKTFV
+449 VVSKDTSV
-458 NPSEC
+458 A
-463 KVLALSR
+463 KV
-470 KELEYTLANYQ
+470 
-481 ITEECYNNILYQEN
+481 
-495 YDITQKYLKSEKAKE
+495 D
-510 QSNTPAKVVSLDN
+510 TPAKVVPLDK
-523 HSNKFSFDAIG
+523 HINKFSFDAIG
-534 VNVGDVLTFV
+534 VNVGDALTFI
-544 DGTKVIAAEDN
+544 DGTKVIAAENN
-555 KVLFGGR
+555 KIIFCGE

-571 DFMPDDKR
+571 EFMPDDKR
-579 TKSNT
+579 TKSNS
-584 YRGCSFFFK
+584 YRECAFFFK

-616 IAAVPDD
+616 ITVSDD
-623 NDSLQNTINAQVK
+623 T
-636 FYLEKVC
+636 
-643 YILGEDGKPRRWNV
+643 
-657 IKYLKETD
+657 
-665 EFVVECM
+665 
-672 DIPNN
+672 
-677 PTWIEDRK
+677 
-685 QFAARYHSMSIT
+685 
-697 ESRYYSIINNE
+697 
-708 PILKEICKGQY
+708 
-719 KEPLDSVPNEQQASE
+719 LDSVPNEHQASE
-734 KCTERTITPLAKENV
+734 KCTELTITPLANENV
-749 SERKETASTVKVVSI
+749 SERKEIVSTAKVVAI
-764 SIGVPVCL
+764 SIGVPSCL
-772 YIPPNNMRLDIAA
+772 DIPPDNMRLDIAA
-785 NKPFPTAVGDCLCV
+785 NKPFPTAVGDCLCG

-814 KVMSEI
+814 KRMSE
-820 IKVNQLIKK
+820 LITYTN
-829 QKWKRIFVYL
+829 FNT
-839 ADLHSEMANAT
+839 S
-850 DW
+850 